1 MGSQIGEIFKVSVFG
16 ESHGT
21 AIGCV
26 IEGIPAGTKLDLDLI
41 KKRMA
46 QRKPGQGS
54 HSTPR
59 QEGDRFEILSGFFED
74 HTTGTPLCMMI
85 KNHDT
90 RSNDYEK
97 TKSLLRPSNADYT
110 GTVKWH
116 GANDFRGGGHFSARL
131 TAPLVFAG
139 AIAEQLLNEQNIKI
153 LSQVESVGAVKGDS
167 LSNYRDLESLFDK
180 FDTSSLLIQPEIES
194 SVLEEVE
201 KARLSL
207 DSVGGVVETLV
218 LGMPV
223 GVGNPIFDTIESE
236 LSYGLFGIPAVKGV
250 SFGLGFDFTQ
260 MRGSEANDAFVMN
273 EGIVR
278 TRTNHNGGINGGIS
292 NGMPIWFRCAFKPT
306 PSIARQ
312 QDTVNLET
320 LKEEKIEIVGRH
332 DPCVALRGAV
342 VVKAVTA
349 IKIYDLIR
357 KEMSNG

>member
-1 MGSQIGEIFKVSVFG
+1 MGSQIGEIFKISIFG

-41 KKRMA
+41 RKRMA

-54 HSTPR
+54 FTTPR
-59 QEGDRFEILSGFFED
+59 QEGDRFEILSGFFKD
-74 HTTGTPLCMMI
+74 QTTGTPLCMMI

-90 RSNDYEK
+90 RSKDYEK
-97 TKSLLRPSNADYT
+97 TKALLRPSHADYT

-139 AIAEQLLNEQNIKI
+139 AIAEQLLSEQNIQI
-153 LSQVESVGAVKGDS
+153 ISQIESVGAVSCKS
-167 LSNYRDLESLFDK
+167 LTAYDELKPILEQFDE
-180 FDTSSLLIQPEIES
+180 TPLLIHPDYEA
-194 SVLEEVE
+194 SVLEEIE
-201 KARLSL
+201 NARNAL

-218 LGMPV
+218 LNMPV
-223 GVGNPIFDTIESE
+223 GVGNPMFDTIESE

-250 SFGLGFDFTQ
+250 SFGAGFDLPK
-260 MRGSEANDAFVMN
+260 MRGSEANDAFIIEENV
-273 EGIVR
+273 IK
-278 TRTNHNGGINGGIS
+278 TRTNNNGGINGGIS

-306 PSIARQ
+306 PSIAKSQ
-312 QDTVNLET
+312 ETVNLET
-320 LKEEKIEIVGRH
+320 LKSEKLEIVGRH